1 MRKIVL
7 ATKNTGKIAEFERL
21 LSQFTPD
28 IKVLGLSDFP
38 DMPEVV
44 ESGKTLNENARLKA
58 KAICEFT
65 KLPALADDSGLFID
79 ALAGQPGIYSARWA
93 GFEGVDAKMRDLA
106 NINKALEELKD
117 VPKGSRGAQF
127 RSVVAFCR
135 QNLDSSFLE
144 KDELGVLSGQ
154 ILTQPIGS
162 AGFGYDPIFSPD
174 QFDQSLAQLPPRVKD
189 EVSHRGIALRAIAP
203 FLRDHL

>member
-28 IKVLGLSDFP
+28 IKVLGLADIP
-38 DMPEVV
+38 DMPEVA

-58 KAICEFT
+58 KVICEFS

-79 ALAGQPGIYSARWA
+79 ALGGAPGIYSARWA
-93 GFEGVDAKMRDLA
+93 GYEGLDSKMKDLA
-106 NINKALEELKD
+106 NINKALDELKD
-117 VPKGSRGAQF
+117 VPMGSRGAQF

-144 KDELGVLSGQ
+144 KEELGVLSGQ

-174 QFDQSLAQLPPRVKD
+174 EFDQSLAQLPSRVKD

>member
-28 IKVLGLSDFP
+28 VKVLGLSDFP

-58 KAICEFT
+58 KAICEFS

-79 ALAGQPGIYSARWA
+79 ALGGQPGVYSARWA
-93 GFEGVDAKMRDLA
+93 GYEGVDAKMRDLA

-144 KDELGVLSGQ
+144 KEELGVLSGQ

-174 QFDQSLAQLPPRVKD
+174 QFDQSLAQLSPRVKD
-189 EVSHRGIALRAIAP
+189 EISHRGIALRAIAP

>member
-28 IKVLGLSDFP
+28 VKVLGLADFP

-58 KAICEFT
+58 KAICEFSN
-65 KLPALADDSGLFID
+65 LPALADDSGLFID
-79 ALAGQPGIYSARWA
+79 ALGGQPGVYSARWA
-93 GFEGVDAKMRDLA
+93 GYEGVDSKMKDLA

-135 QNLDSSFLE
+135 QNLDSTFLE

-162 AGFGYDPIFSPD
+162 AGFGYDPIFMPD
-174 QFDQSLAQLPPRVKD
+174 LFDQSLAQLPPRVKD

>member
-28 IKVLGLSDFP
+28 VKVLGLSDFP

-58 KAICEFT
+58 KAICEFS

-79 ALAGQPGIYSARWA
+79 ALGGQPGVYSARWA
-93 GFEGVDAKMRDLA
+93 GYEGVDSKMRDLA

-144 KDELGVLSGQ
+144 KDEIGVLSGQ